1 MYTTDVGF
9 TPQKDVLDVTPP
21 IRMGVRNSVWV
32 KTPSDDKEE
41 IKEAARNKMMTC
53 YGIEIS
59 DITVFDGNQFIS

>member
-9 TPQKDVLDVTPP
+9 TPKESVLDVTPP
-21 IRMGVRNSVWV
+21 IRQGVRNSVWV
-32 KTPSDDKEE
+32 KTPSNDNEE